1 MDGQGDESNFQA
13 QKRTKKSAWYVM
25 YGSRRISNTSRTIY
39 DLWEDVFSLR
49 DVTWRCQVWT
59 WRLIRDRSD
68 LLTFRWLLRR
78 RLRSFCGV
86 RTHTHTHTH
95 ICTKKNRMKDVAWQF
110 IYGSRRMTVT
120 SCMSSLFLWGPH
132 THTHT
137 HAHTYVGVE
146 VLMVYAT
153 YIWQIERLL
162 SFCGIPTPDLY

>member
-1 MDGQGDESNFQA
+1 
-13 QKRTKKSAWYVM
+13 M
-25 YGSRRISNTSRTIY
+25 YGARRISNTSRTIY

-68 LLTFRWLLRR
+68 LLTSRWLLRR

-120 SCMSSLFLWGPH
+120 SCTSSLFLWGPH

-137 HAHTYVGVE
+137 CTHICWGRSTNGLRNIHMTDWTSSLFVWDPNPRL
-146 VLMVYAT
+146 VLVA
-153 YIWQIERLL
+153 WNPANRHGLGSL
-162 SFCGIPTPDLY
+162 SRDFKCWS